1 MLTAQILLNL
11 EADNLELT
19 SIFLRFS
26 KQMFIITFIL
36 KKNIANNLM
45 LFMESGFSIKHKH
58 INFANGMVFYLRTR
72 MFYMHLANSRIREA
86 FQLQMKCI

>member
-26 KQMFIITFIL
+26 KQMFIITFIV
-36 KKNIANNLM
+36 KK
-45 LFMESGFSIKHKH
+45 
-58 INFANGMVFYLRTR
+58 T
-72 MFYMHLANSRIREA
+72 
-86 FQLQMKCI
+86 